1 MSLRA
6 KSSDFALTQLSLHMT
21 TPLRRA
27 AFLDRDGVINID
39 RAYLYRQEDFEFVP
53 GFLKAAHQLVDAGFE
68 LVVVTNQ
75 SGIARGYYTEADFWT
90 LTHWMASVFK
100 DEGIPLL
107 DVLFCPHHPT
117 KGQGAYQCEC
127 TCRKPEPGMLLEAA
141 KRHGLALNAS
151 LMFGDKLSDIQAGI
165 NAGCRAN
172 ILLGKNGNTPPL
184 ETDLTE
190 LRFMNLLEAV
200 QDPRVLSLFNPSE
213 RL

>member
-1 MSLRA
+1 MG
-6 KSSDFALTQLSLHMT
+6 FALTHCPPLMST
-21 TPLRRA
+21 SLRRA

-53 GFLKAAHQLVDAGFE
+53 GFFKAANQLVDAGFE

-75 SGIARGYYTEADFWT
+75 SGIARGYYTEADFWA
-90 LTHWMASVFK
+90 LTEWMTSVLK
-100 DEGIPLL
+100 DKGIPLL

-117 KGQGAYQCEC
+117 KGQGAYQCDC
-127 TCRKPEPGMLLEAA
+127 MCRKPAPGMLLEAA
-141 KRHGLALNAS
+141 KRHHLTLNAS

-172 ILLGKNGNTPPL
+172 ILLGKNGDTPPL
-184 ETDLTE
+184 ETDLTD

-200 QDPRVLSLFNPSE
+200 QDPRVLSLF
-213 RL
+213 